1 MSSFVKPPQTRLV
14 QNLALEGNGSKNS
27 VKSALPIS
35 SDKNKIVPT
44 IINISNLAS
53 GFGFEARDSEVE
65 IGFRETIRQG
75 AFD

>member
-1 MSSFVKPPQTRLV
+1 M
-14 QNLALEGNGSKNS
+14 LELKR
-27 VKSALPIS
+27 VY
-35 SDKNKIVPT
+35 
-44 IINISNLAS
+44 LAS